1 MRANEADLRIPAN
14 RLAAAARALQP
25 TLMRLIALRAD
36 QISRALEAEHGIV
49 PWDREQLIGQLQ
61 RQLMELAD
69 ARFRVRGGPIVH
81 VRERRSQ
88 PLEAIPR
95 AWRWLREGRR
105 VYVDAEPG
113 ACSQTLVLLAQM
125 GEVLGFHVL
134 MTSRDATSPPD
145 GAVDGGVA
153 LAPRRLT
160 LIASQADEELA
171 AYVLARACLRRSGLD
186 PRAVHVAIVTGD
198 GRTLGRI
205 LRRLWFSVRF
215 SEAGDHGAF
224 AGPVSQD
231 VARGLEEAMA
241 RLEGRSDVACWVPLR
256 RLEGTS
262 GMRGCLMAPTLW
274 ATTVGLDRGSVEQVM
289 ACFPEVGPAL
299 LVLRERDASSASRLL
314 SDLVGAGYR
323 WTLIG
328 PRTAPETVGLREPPL
343 SVFDGALLEERLPPG
358 LPKPRP

>member
-1 MRANEADLRIPAN
+1 
-14 RLAAAARALQP
+14 
-25 TLMRLIALRAD
+25 
-36 QISRALEAEHGIV
+36 
-49 PWDREQLIGQLQ
+49 
-61 RQLMELAD
+61 MELAD

-113 ACSQTLVLLAQM
+113 ACTQTLALLAEM

-134 MTSRDATSPPD
+134 TTSRDVAGPPK
-145 GAVDGGVA
+145 GSVEGGVA

-186 PRAVHVAIVTGD
+186 PRAVHVAIVSGD
-198 GRTLGRI
+198 GRTLGRM
-205 LRRLWFSVRF
+205 LRRLWLSVRF
-215 SEAGDHGAF
+215 SEPGDHGAF
-224 AGPVSQD
+224 AGPVSEE
-231 VARGLEEAMA
+231 VARELELAME
-241 RLEGRSDVACWVPLR
+241 RLEGRSDVTCWVPLR

-262 GMRGCLMAPTLW
+262 ETRGCLMAPTLW
-274 ATTVGLDRGSVEQVM
+274 ATSVGLDRHRVEEVM

-314 SDLVGAGYR
+314 FDLVGAGYR
-323 WTLIG
+323 WTLVG
-328 PRTAPETVGLREPPL
+328 PLTTPEVVGLREPPL
-343 SVFDGALLEERLPPG
+343 NVFDGALLEERLPPG